1 MLVKPENMSF
11 KDKKIC
17 MIIAG
22 VAGIGKT
29 TLALSSPNPLLID
42 LDKGID
48 RVETLYRC
56 DALEVKDYYELIDDL
71 TKNDLSPYKTIVI
84 DTGGKLLEM
93 LKPVVINENAQ
104 NGKRNGD
111 LSLQGYGAVKK
122 KFREFID
129 FIKKLDKHLILIFH
143 ATEVN
148 LTDDI
153 IGLRIRMEGSS
164 KDEIW
169 DNVDLGGF
177 IEMRGKNRTIG
188 FSNCERYY
196 AKGTHGISGIYE
208 IPTLNKLS
216 DKNDFITQLFN
227 SYLTQLEKEQ
237 IELKKYKELMSKYTP
252 LIENINSKESYDKI
266 ITLLKSEKEFPLTS
280 KDEIWAKIKEKAPKE
295 NDK

>member
-29 TLALSSPNPLLID
+29 TLALSSPSPLLID

-196 AKGTHGISGIYE
+196 AKGTHGISGVYE

-237 IELKKYKELMSKYTP
+237 IELKKYKELMNKYTP

-280 KDEIWAKIKEKAPKE
+280 KDEIWAKLKEKAPKE

>member
-129 FIKKLDKHLILIFH
+129 FIKKLGKHLILIFH

-153 IGLRIRMEGSS
+153 VGLRIRMEGSS

-237 IELKKYKELMSKYTP
+237 IELKKYKELMNKYTP

-280 KDEIWAKIKEKAPKE
+280 KDEIWAKLKEKAPKE

>member
-29 TLALSSPNPLLID
+29 TLALSSPSPLLID

-48 RVETLYRC
+48 RVETLYRT

-71 TKNDLSPYKTIVI
+71 TKNDLSPYKSIVI

-129 FIKKLDKHLILIFH
+129 FIKNLDKHLILIFH

-196 AKGTHGISGIYE
+196 AKGTHGISGVYE

-227 SYLTQLEKEQ
+227 SYLNQLEKEQ
-237 IELKKYKELMSKYTP
+237 IELKKYKELMHKYTP
-252 LIENINSKESYDKI
+252 LIESINSKESYNNVI
-266 ITLLKSEKEFPLTS
+266 NLLKSEKEFPLTS
-280 KDEIWAKIKEKAPKE
+280 KDEIWARLKEKAPKE
-295 NDK
+295 KEK

>member
-29 TLALSSPNPLLID
+29 TLALSSPSPLLID

-48 RVETLYRC
+48 RVETLYRT

-71 TKNDLSPYKTIVI
+71 SKNDLSPYKTIVI

-153 IGLRIRMEGSS
+153 VGLRIRMEGSS

-196 AKGTHGISGIYE
+196 AKGTHGISGVYE

-227 SYLTQLEKEQ
+227 SYLNQLEKEQ
-237 IELKKYKELMSKYTP
+237 IELKKYKELMNKYTP
-252 LIENINSKESYDKI
+252 LIEHINSKESYDNVI
-266 ITLLKSEKEFPLTS
+266 NLLKSEKEFPLTS
-280 KDEIWAKIKEKAPKE
+280 KDEIWARLKEKAPKE
-295 NDK
+295 EK

>member
-153 IGLRIRMEGSS
+153 VGLRIRMEGSS

>member
-29 TLALSSPNPLLID
+29 TLALSSPSPLLID

-48 RVETLYRC
+48 RVETLYRT

-71 TKNDLSPYKTIVI
+71 SKNDLTPYKTIVI

-196 AKGTHGISGIYE
+196 AKGTHGISGVYE

-227 SYLTQLEKEQ
+227 SYLNQLEKEQ
-237 IELKKYKELMSKYTP
+237 IELKKYKELMNKYTP
-252 LIENINSKESYDKI
+252 LIENINSKESYNNVI
-266 ITLLKSEKEFPLTS
+266 NLLKSEKEFPLTC
-280 KDEIWAKIKEKAPKE
+280 KDEIWARLKEKTPKE
-295 NDK
+295 KVE